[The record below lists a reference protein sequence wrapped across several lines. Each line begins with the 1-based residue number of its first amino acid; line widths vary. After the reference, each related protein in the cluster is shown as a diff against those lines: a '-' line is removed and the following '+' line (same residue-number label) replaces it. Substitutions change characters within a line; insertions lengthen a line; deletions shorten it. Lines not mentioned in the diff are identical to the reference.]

1 MLRRRERTSLDE
13 SRMAWIFGSSRSGS
27 TWLHRMLDDHPSVFS
42 LNEPHIGHHLGIW
55 RPIPLAWAT
64 AEEPPELTT
73 LSEVKKRRDD
83 YFFSERYRE
92 HWEPALREL
101 ILKRFEVQ
109 VEAEAPA
116 EVDGKRTLVVQEP
129 GGSHVADWIM
139 ALFPRSSLVWL
150 LRDGRDVVDSWLDA
164 YQDGSWANDEG
175 AYPLTA
181 EGRLPFV
188 EWQATVW
195 LQRTEVVQ
203 RAYDGQRPDRRVLV
217 RYEEL
222 KADPVRELG
231 RICGTLD
238 IDLDESL
245 LHRLVENHSF
255 SKMPDEDKGPGK
267 EVRMAKPGGWR
278 ENLSEQEVVAM
289 MRIIGP
295 KLSELGYDDET
306 GRDRAL
312 VGLR

>member
-1 MLRRRERTSLDE
+1 
-13 SRMAWIFGSSRSGS
+13 MAWIFGSSRSGS
-27 TWLHRMLDDHPSVFS
+27 TWLHRMLDDHPEVFS

-64 AEEPPELTT
+64 AERQPELTT
-73 LSEVKKRRDD
+73 LSEVKKERDD
-83 YFFSERYRE
+83 YFFSQRYQSE
-92 HWEPALREL
+92 WEPALKDL

-109 VEAEAPA
+109 VQAEAPPQG
-116 EVDGKRTLVVQEP
+116 EGNPTLVIQEP

-139 ALFPRSSLVWL
+139 SLFPESALIWL

-164 YQDGSWANDEG
+164 YRDGSWANEEG
-175 AYPLTA
+175 AYPLTDK
-181 EGRLPFV
+181 GRLPFI

-203 RAYDGQRPDRRVLV
+203 RAYDRQRPDRRALV

-222 KADPVRELG
+222 VENPIRELG

-245 LHRLVENHSF
+245 LRDLVESHSY
-255 SKMPDEDKGPGK
+255 SRTPEEHKGPGK
-267 EVRMAKPGGWR
+267 EIRQAKPGAWR
-278 ENLSEQEVVAM
+278 ESMSPDEIAAM

-295 KLSELGYDDET
+295 KLVELGYDD
-306 GRDRAL
+306 GSARAPDL
-312 VGLR
+312 VELR